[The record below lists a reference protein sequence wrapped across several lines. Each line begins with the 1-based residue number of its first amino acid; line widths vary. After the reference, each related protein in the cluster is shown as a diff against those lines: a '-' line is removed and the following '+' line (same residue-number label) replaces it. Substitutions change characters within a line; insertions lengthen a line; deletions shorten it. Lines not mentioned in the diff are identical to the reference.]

1 MSGAKASRVGSP
13 ALAQTRLLLRN
24 VWSPKRNR
32 DVVPHSDPPT
42 DSVPS
47 HQGSWRR
54 KPRNYFHSAEGKCLP
69 GPLPSP
75 VPLCLSWACGTC
87 GSVLITSPCSTVKE
101 LCSPDAKCGK
111 IFSDPIHKGT
121 GRQAPDKTGFG
132 GKYSPS
138 CFTETF
144 VPWSRSG
151 VNRNS
156 ETSDLKAGYQG
167 MFCMGPVHVQHAYF

>member
-1 MSGAKASRVGSP
+1 MWSHTATHPQTQCRHIGVHGEENQGTISIRLKESVSQAHSHLQCPSASLGPVALLVG
-13 ALAQTRLLLRN
+13 
-24 VWSPKRNR
+24 
-32 DVVPHSDPPT
+32 
-42 DSVPS
+42 
-47 HQGSWRR
+47 
-54 KPRNYFHSAEGKCLP
+54 
-69 GPLPSP
+69 
-75 VPLCLSWACGTC
+75 
-87 GSVLITSPCSTVKE
+87 VLILPPCSTVKE
-101 LCSPDAKCGK
+101 LCSPDAKCRK

-121 GRQAPDKTGFG
+121 GRQALDKTGFG
-132 GKYSPS
+132 GKYSPP